1 MLSVSDCFK
10 YPHGCPLFLVKMWC
24 KQLCAISRSH
34 EIFPKVILIYDM
46 KYLNT
51 RSHEIFPKVTLI
63 YDMKYLNTRSHG
75 IFPKVTLIYDMK
87 YLNTRSH
94 EIFPKVTLI
103 YDMKYLNTR
112 SHEIFPKVR
121 FMYVKFNLDSWSL
134 ILTHAKHRLWEIYH
148 FYCKK

>member
-63 YDMKYLNTRSHG
+63 YDMKYLNTRSH
-75 IFPKVTLIYDMK
+75 
-87 YLNTRSH
+87 
-94 EIFPKVTLI
+94 
-103 YDMKYLNTR
+103 
-112 SHEIFPKVR
+112 EIFPKVR